1 MVTELQSVALPTW
14 LRNHNNPLREIY
26 YSNQKILITND
37 VIDYST
43 STVRHIKLED
53 FLMMEELYMD
63 ARVTLIDE

>member
-1 MVTELQSVALPTW
+1 MLPPLIEVWASRSRILQ
-14 LRNHNNPLREIY
+14 NP
-26 YSNQKILITND
+26 
-37 VIDYST
+37 V